1 MGKFF
6 NQIQKERPLRRD
18 LVSRFPGEYNIVMPA
33 KNTLKKYIENGY
45 YHIFNRGVEKR
56 IIFQEQQ
63 DYDVFLSY
71 LGNYLQPKDEKSMF
85 KKLSLPNISTQ
96 EKEHILKLIRLN
108 NFNEEITLLAYSLMP
123 NHIHLFV
130 RQKSAGSIDK
140 FMRSLCTRY
149 VMYFNRKYKR
159 VGTLFQGVYKAALI
173 EDEAYYLHI
182 SRYYI
187 RKRLDQ
193 WKLMII

>member
-1 MGKFF
+1 
-6 NQIQKERPLRRD
+6 
-18 LVSRFPGEYNIVMPA
+18 MPA

-71 LGNYLQPKDEKSMF
+71 LGNYLQPKDEKSML

-108 NFNEEITLLAYSLMP
+108 NF
-123 NHIHLFV
+123 
-130 RQKSAGSIDK
+130 
-140 FMRSLCTRY
+140 
-149 VMYFNRKYKR
+149 
-159 VGTLFQGVYKAALI
+159 
-173 EDEAYYLHI
+173 
-182 SRYYI
+182 
-187 RKRLDQ
+187 
-193 WKLMII
+193 